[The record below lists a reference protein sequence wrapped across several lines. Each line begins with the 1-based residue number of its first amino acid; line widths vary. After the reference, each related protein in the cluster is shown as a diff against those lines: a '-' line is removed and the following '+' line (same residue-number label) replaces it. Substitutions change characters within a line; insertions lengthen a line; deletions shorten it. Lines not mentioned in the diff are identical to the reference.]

1 MAVWQITTPPAA
13 EPVLLAEMKNYLKIE
28 SSVTDDDDLIE
39 SLIKDA
45 RLFVERL
52 TARSLITQTI
62 TEYFDEFP
70 AMDRS
75 TKPLDARVIKLHRAP
90 VVSITSVSYIA
101 TDNDPSTYTVW
112 DNTGNA
118 AYFLDNISGLNG
130 IGPARICK
138 RKSIDWPSI
147 EPYTN
152 AVKVIYVTGYGSA
165 GTDVPGP
172 IVTAIRRLVGA
183 WYYGRK
189 GSFDEDF
196 QAVNELL
203 KPYQVHK

>member
-1 MAVWQITTPPAA
+1 M
-13 EPVLLAEMKNYLKIE
+13 LADVKNYLKIE

-39 SLIKDA
+39 VLIKDA
-45 RLFVERL
+45 RLFLERL
-52 TARSLITQTI
+52 TARSLLTQTV

-70 AMDRS
+70 SLDRAS
-75 TKPLDARVIKLHRAP
+75 TPLDVRVIKLHRAP
-90 VVSITSVSYIA
+90 VVSVTSISYVA
-101 TDNDPSTYTVW
+101 TDGDPGTYTVW

-118 AYFLDNISGLNG
+118 AYFLDSISGLNG

-138 RKSIDWPSI
+138 KKGVDWPTI

-152 AVKVIYVTGYGSA
+152 AVKVIYVTGYGAA

-172 IVTAIRRLVGA
+172 ILTAMRRLVGA

-196 QAVNELL
+196 KAVSDLL